1 MEKFL
6 YLLKKN
12 RTNLYIILTVIFK
25 ILYQC
30 SYILKYGNI
39 FKESKIIKNTD
50 FQKYLVS
57 HGFIHKFFCFFG
69 TFLISLIFYKLSL
82 KDNKNNL
89 SISISELEENNS
101 NKLLLIILIINT
113 LLIIQ
118 DNLVSFYVSPSY
130 LSHLDFWMIE
140 LLIIYYFNRKFFHTK
155 LYKHQKLSFIINII
169 PCILKIITIIISFI
183 NSKKEEVYNE
193 IRNELLYISEVWV
206 MPLGIIF
213 YVFLLFIHSYS
224 ITKIKWMMD
233 LRDISPIKILLI
245 YGIIGVIIFSI
256 FILIS
261 SFKECPYYFERK
273 ICKIKNNEKYYFEN
287 VFIYYNKINKKIE
300 EIIYEIISNIFGVL
314 SFFLYKYYSLLI
326 IKNLTPIHI
335 IIITPFFFFVKKT
348 ILPINTLILEKK
360 IFTKDATNI
369 SILKFILDIIG
380 DFFSLIA
387 FLIFF
392 EIIELK
398 FCGLNH
404 DIKKNMEERA
414 KSELTILTDCNP
426 KEFVILADGDIE
438 ERSFIEQPDDQSMEY
453 SNF

>member
-39 FKESKIIKNTD
+39 FKEIKIIKNTD
-50 FQKYLVS
+50 FQKDLVS
-57 HGFIHKFFCFFG
+57 HDFIHKFFCFFG

-183 NSKKEEVYNE
+183 NSEKDE
-193 IRNELLYISEVWV
+193 IRNNLLYISKVWV

-233 LRDISPIKILLI
+233 LRNISPIKILLI
-245 YGIIGVIIFSI
+245 YGIIGVIIYSI
-256 FILIS
+256 
-261 SFKECPYYFERK
+261 
-273 ICKIKNNEKYYFEN
+273 
-287 VFIYYNKINKKIE
+287 
-300 EIIYEIISNIFGVL
+300 
-314 SFFLYKYYSLLI
+314 
-326 IKNLTPIHI
+326 
-335 IIITPFFFFVKKT
+335 
-348 ILPINTLILEKK
+348 
-360 IFTKDATNI
+360 
-369 SILKFILDIIG
+369 
-380 DFFSLIA
+380 
-387 FLIFF
+387 LIFF
-392 EIIELK
+392 SS
-398 FCGLNH
+398 
-404 DIKKNMEERA
+404 IKK
-414 KSELTILTDCNP
+414 
-426 KEFVILADGDIE
+426 
-438 ERSFIEQPDDQSMEY
+438 
-453 SNF
+453 